1 MAEEVAIAGT
11 DARAKLR
18 NPLGVVGLSIITIGI
33 YYVFWWYFINR
44 EMRDFG
50 RARGTDLGQNPG
62 NSVLALTLGA
72 LVIVPAIV
80 TLWRTCDRIQRT
92 QEVAGVDRPASGPII
107 FILLLL
113 IGPVG
118 IWYAQNELN
127 KAWQAQAGGAAAAP
141 RPPASGTSPAPPPP
155 APAPGGGRPGGGP
168 PGGAARRSAHR
179 QPGGAPRLEP
189 AREVGRPLQSRAASG
204 SPRRG
209 SSGS

>member
-1 MAEEVAIAGT
+1 MAEEVALGGT
-11 DARAKLR
+11 GSTAKLR
-18 NPLGVVGLSIITIGI
+18 HPVGVVGLSIITVGV

-72 LVIVPAIV
+72 LVIVPALV

-107 FILLLL
+107 FILLLI

-118 IWYAQNELN
+118 IWYAQSELN
-127 KAWQAQAGGAAAAP
+127 KVWAADGAGAPSALPGGTAAPEEAPPAAAP
-141 RPPASGTSPAPPPP
+141 ERPAQA
-155 APAPGGGRPGGGP
+155 
-168 PGGAARRSAHR
+168 
-179 QPGGAPRLEP
+179 
-189 AREVGRPLQSRAASG
+189 
-204 SPRRG
+204 
-209 SSGS
+209 

>member
-1 MAEEVAIAGT
+1 MAEEVAIAETGST
-11 DARAKLR
+11 AKLR
-18 NPLGVVGLSIITIGI
+18 NPLGVVGLSLITIGV

-80 TLWRTCDRIQRT
+80 TLWRTCDRIQRA

-107 FILLLL
+107 FILLVL

-127 KAWQAQAGGAAAAP
+127 KAWRAQAGAGAAP
-141 RPPASGTSPAPPPP
+141 SLPATETSPAPPPP
-155 APAPGGGRPGGGP
+155 APVEQRPEHPGQGP
-168 PGGAARRSAHR
+168 
-179 QPGGAPRLEP
+179 QAPR
-189 AREVGRPLQSRAASG
+189 
-204 SPRRG
+204 
-209 SSGS
+209 

>member
-11 DARAKLR
+11 GARAKLR

-72 LVIVPAIV
+72 LIIVPALV
-80 TLWRTCDRIQRT
+80 TLWTTSDRIQRS
-92 QEVAGVDRPASGPII
+92 QEVAGVERPANGPII

-118 IWYAQNELN
+118 VWYAQRELN
-127 KAWQAQAGGAAAAP
+127 KAWTARAELSPIPA
-141 RPPASGTSPAPPPP
+141 RPPGEPRARPRSPCSA
-155 APAPGGGRPGGGP
+155 R
-168 PGGAARRSAHR
+168 AARRGTRPRPRSAR
-179 QPGGAPRLEP
+179 RPPPRFPGHACGSIR
-189 AREVGRPLQSRAASG
+189 SRARD
-204 SPRRG
+204 PRGHGRR
-209 SSGS
+209 

>member
-11 DARAKLR
+11 GSTAKLR
-18 NPLGVVGLSIITIGI
+18 NPLGVVGLSIITIGV

-92 QEVAGVDRPASGPII
+92 EEVAGVDRPASGPII

-141 RPPASGTSPAPPPP
+141 SLPASETSPAAPPP
-155 APAPGGGRPGGGP
+155 APAVVKDRPE
-168 PGGAARRSAHR
+168 
-179 QPGGAPRLEP
+179 APR
-189 AREVGRPLQSRAASG
+189 
-204 SPRRG
+204 
-209 SSGS
+209 

>member
-11 DARAKLR
+11 GSTAKLR
-18 NPLGVVGLSIITIGI
+18 NPLGVVGLSIITLGV

-50 RARGTDLGQNPG
+50 RARGTDLGENPG

-80 TLWRTCDRIQRT
+80 TLWRTCDRIQRA
-92 QEVAGVDRPASGPII
+92 QETAGVGTPASGPII

-127 KAWQAQAGGAAAAP
+127 KAWQAQAGGGAAASL
-141 RPPASGTSPAPPPP
+141 PASEASPAAPP
-155 APAPGGGRPGGGP
+155 APAPVEDRPE
-168 PGGAARRSAHR
+168 
-179 QPGGAPRLEP
+179 APR
-189 AREVGRPLQSRAASG
+189 
-204 SPRRG
+204 
-209 SSGS
+209 

>member
-33 YYVFWWYFINR
+33 YYIFWWYFINR

-50 RARGTDLGQNPG
+50 RARNTDLGQSPG

-72 LVIVPAIV
+72 LIIVPALV

-92 QEVAGVDRPASGPII
+92 QEVAGEERPASGPII

-118 IWYAQNELN
+118 VWYAQNELN
-127 KAWQAQAGGAAAAP
+127 KAWTAQAGGAGALPASEASAAP
-141 RPPASGTSPAPPPP
+141 APEQP
-155 APAPGGGRPGGGP
+155 APAESRPE
-168 PGGAARRSAHR
+168 
-179 QPGGAPRLEP
+179 AP
-189 AREVGRPLQSRAASG
+189 Q
-204 SPRRG
+204 
-209 SSGS
+209 